1 MRRATT
7 RLAIGLVATLWV
19 PVAAGQERG
28 LQKVVAEPDSPLTLS
43 IRVQTKEG
51 SALRSLADG
60 ETLRTGDVIQFMVAV
75 DRPAYV
81 YIVQY
86 FADGSAAVL
95 HPEGGDAQLKPG
107 YEARI
112 PEPGQVFKLV
122 PPAGAEVVYFI
133 ASQKTLGEADVRVA
147 EALRV
152 IRAVS
157 ASPPAPSKAAMS
169 ATAPG
174 AGIKGER
181 PAPAGPPAPSAFGL
195 GTRGRLVKVPAG
207 GSPPISIQAGADGV
221 AIYAF
226 TIRHQAAP

>member
-1 MRRATT
+1 MRGART
-7 RLAIGLVATLWV
+7 RLAIGLVATACI
-19 PVAAGQERG
+19 PMAAAQERG
-28 LQKVVAEPDSPLTLS
+28 LQKVVAEPDSALTLS
-43 IRVQTKEG
+43 IRVQAKEG

-60 ETLRTGDVIQFMVAV
+60 ETLRTGDVIQFMIAV

-86 FADGSAAVL
+86 FADGAAAVL

-133 ASQKTLGEADVRVA
+133 ASQKTLGEADQRVA
-147 EALRV
+147 EAVRM
-152 IRAVS
+152 IRAAGTSLGTATVTAS
-157 ASPPAPSKAAMS
+157 AS
-169 ATAPG
+169 TPG
-174 AGIKGER
+174 AGTKAER
-181 PAPAGPPAPSAFGL
+181 PVTAGPPPPSAFGL

>member
-1 MRRATT
+1 MRGGRAL
-7 RLAIGLVATLWV
+7 LAIGLAFGFASTTR
-19 PVAAGQERG
+19 GQERG
-28 LQKVVAEPDSPLTLS
+28 LQKVVAEPDSALTLS
-43 IRVQTKEG
+43 IRVQTKAESG
-51 SALRSLADG
+51 LRSLADG

-75 DRPAYV
+75 DQPAYV

-95 HPEGGDAQLKPG
+95 HPEGGDTLLRPG

-133 ASQKTLGEADVRVA
+133 ASRKTLGEADQRVA
-147 EALRV
+147 EAVRM
-152 IRAVS
+152 IRA
-157 ASPPAPSKAAMS
+157 AGTATPPTTGAVTATNLGPS
-169 ATAPG
+169 G
-174 AGIKGER
+174 AR
-181 PAPAGPPAPSAFGL
+181 PAPAAPPPPSAFGL

-207 GSPPISIQAGADGV
+207 GSPPISIQSGADGV

>member
-1 MRRATT
+1 MRGARVGLAFGLATA
-7 RLAIGLVATLWV
+7 LGIPAAT
-19 PVAAGQERG
+19 QERG
-28 LQKVVAEPDSPLTLS
+28 LQKVMAEPDSALTLS

-51 SALRSLADG
+51 SVLRSLADG

-95 HPEGGDAQLKPG
+95 HPDGGDALLKTG

-122 PPAGAEVVYFI
+122 PPAGAEVIYFI
-133 ASQKTLGEADVRVA
+133 ACQKTLGEADQRVA
-147 EALRV
+147 EAVRM
-152 IRAVS
+152 IRA
-157 ASPPAPSKAAMS
+157 AGTPPVTST
-169 ATAPG
+169 ATATTSTPG
-174 AGIKGER
+174 AGTKVER
-181 PAPAGPPAPSAFGL
+181 PSTAGPPPPSAFGL

-207 GSPPISIQAGADGV
+207 GSPPISIQSGADGV